1 MTRRWLALTFVAC
14 AAITAAFLPP
24 TAPGVNAIGAEPTAP
39 SGEARAS
46 LLAVRLRRLALAD
59 SLSARVTTAA
69 AAGETLT
76 ILDRIPPPVSLIS
89 GWQRELGGLASRGQ
103 LEPGVALGIL
113 RTTSSDLRRS
123 DPYSDEL
130 RLRLVRSPLMALA
143 GRRHSG
149 TWCVTVDVPAARRGG
164 PRLDG
169 ELSEVMGPCWFVG
182 RYGLPGPGVAT
193 WLGGDAGVLAW
204 ATAATAEL
212 PTARARWRALGQLPA
227 SGLSTWMTRGLRP
240 TRNLPVDAERCLSG
254 DEPVCASL
262 VAQAAPSI
270 PLNIQNRRL
279 PRDAGVLSVEDP
291 RWIGTPMP
299 GVVDGNFL
307 QRLEARFGPH
317 AFRAFW
323 TSTLPLDDAF
333 AEAFGTSLGA
343 YVRTRGQEVY
353 GAVRPGPLPGTAGWG
368 GLALALIVGA
378 GVGILVSGRR
388 KVG

>member
-1 MTRRWLALTFVAC
+1 MTRRWLALAFLAC

-24 TAPGVNAIGAEPTAP
+24 NPPGVRSGGDEPAVP
-39 SGEARAS
+39 SSEARAS

-123 DPYSDEL
+123 DPYADEL

-143 GRRHSG
+143 GRRHG
-149 TWCVTVDVPAARRGG
+149 RTWCVTVDVPAARRGG

-212 PTARARWRALGQLPA
+212 PTARTRWRALGQLPE
-227 SGLSTWMTRGLRP
+227 SGLGTWITSGLRP
-240 TRNLPVDAERCLSG
+240 TRNLRVNAERCLSG

-270 PLNIQNRRL
+270 PLSIQNRRL

-291 RWIGTPMP
+291 GWIGTPLP

-323 TSTLPLDDAF
+323 TSTLPLEDAF

-353 GAVRPGPLPGTAGWG
+353 GAVRPGPRPGMAGWT
-368 GLALALIVGA
+368 GLVLALIVGA

-388 KVG
+388 KAG